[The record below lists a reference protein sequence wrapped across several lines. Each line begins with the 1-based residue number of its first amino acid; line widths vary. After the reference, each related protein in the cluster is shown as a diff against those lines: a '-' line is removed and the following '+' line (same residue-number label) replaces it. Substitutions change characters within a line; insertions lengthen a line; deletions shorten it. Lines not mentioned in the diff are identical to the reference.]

1 MLGTAAPPAVCHQ
14 CSSRRGGSVE
24 PSGGEDLGR
33 EVPQH
38 LQLAVVWNGQ
48 FFLSWDIYIYTYV
61 YIQCSRI
68 ELKKCQTKAGNCSST
83 SSFAMQLACA
93 AGFLSD
99 AKCIKFHTSGFPMK
113 PQKKVVV
120 VSHRFSTQP
129 AGVKSSCERSPKTGV
144 GVRTTTMEESQP
156 RPPGSSGP

>member
-48 FFLSWDIYIYTYV
+48 FFLSWDIYIYVYI

-68 ELKKCQTKAGNCSST
+68 ELKKMSNKSR
-83 SSFAMQLACA
+83 QLQQHIIFCYA
-93 AGFLSD
+93 AGL
-99 AKCIKFHTSGFPMK
+99 CGW
-113 PQKKVVV
+113 
-120 VSHRFSTQP
+120 VS
-129 AGVKSSCERSPKTGV
+129 V
-144 GVRTTTMEESQP
+144 
-156 RPPGSSGP
+156 

>member
-1 MLGTAAPPAVCHQ
+1 MISCVGH
-14 CSSRRGGSVE
+14 CSSSSSLSPVLEPPWRFRRAVR
-24 PSGGEDLGR
+24 GEDLGR

-48 FFLSWDIYIYTYV
+48 FFLSWDIYIYILH
-61 YIQCSRI
+61 YIQLYTVFPNTI
-68 ELKKCQTKAGNCSST
+68 ENVKQKQ
-83 SSFAMQLACA
+83 A

-99 AKCIKFHTSGFPMK
+99 AKRIKFHTSGFPMK

-120 VSHRFSTQP
+120 VSHRFSPQP

-144 GVRTTTMEESQP
+144 GVRTTTTEESQP